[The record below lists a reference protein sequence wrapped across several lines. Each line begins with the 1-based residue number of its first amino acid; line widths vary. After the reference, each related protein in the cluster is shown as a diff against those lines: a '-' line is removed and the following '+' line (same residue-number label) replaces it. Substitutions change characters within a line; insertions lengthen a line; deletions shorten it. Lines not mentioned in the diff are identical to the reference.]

1 MRTYFSWRTMTGE
14 RIVLGLIGVY
24 LLILGLELA
33 PFELE
38 LDRLDEQDVLELE
51 RLLDPDELDFERLLV
66 AASDNSTIKRA
77 MENRT
82 STVVILIVSLPAP
95 FGSVLC

>member
-1 MRTYFSWRTMTGE
+1 MGSNG
-14 RIVLGLIGVY
+14 GY
-24 LLILGLELA
+24 LLILGLELE

-38 LDRLDEQDVLELE
+38 LDRLDEPEVLELE
-51 RLLDPDELDFERLLV
+51 RLLDPDELDLERRLV
-66 AASDNSTIKRA
+66 AASDNSTIRRA

-82 STVVILIVSLPAP
+82 STVVIIMVSLPAP

>member
-1 MRTYFSWRTMTGE
+1 MTGE
-14 RIVLGLIGVY
+14 RTVLGLMGVY
-24 LLILGLELA
+24 LLILGLELE

-38 LDRLDEQDVLELE
+38 LDRLDEPEVLDFE
-51 RLLDPDELDFERLLV
+51 RLLDPDELDFERRLV

-82 STVVILIVSLPAP
+82 RTVVILIVSLLALS
-95 FGSVLC
+95 GSVLC